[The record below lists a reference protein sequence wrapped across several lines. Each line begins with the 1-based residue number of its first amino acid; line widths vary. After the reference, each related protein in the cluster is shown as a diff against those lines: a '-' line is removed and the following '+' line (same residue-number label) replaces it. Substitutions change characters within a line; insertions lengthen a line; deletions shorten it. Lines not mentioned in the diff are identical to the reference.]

1 MLDPVTIRY
10 TEALFNLARARGV
23 LDAVQHDVERLASAV
38 ASEGSESYFDER
50 IPLPLRKK
58 RIEPL
63 LAGMHELSANFV
75 CLLFDKRREAV
86 LRQLGSAFRR
96 RLLLE
101 RNAAEGVV
109 ESARALGAGE
119 IAELSVALSRR
130 FGKEVRLTQRV
141 VPALLGGVRVVVENK
156 MLDSSVVGRLDGLK
170 KRLLEAPLFD
180 SAPA

>member
-10 TEALFNLARARGV
+10 TEALFNLARARGA
-23 LDAVQHDVERLASAV
+23 LDVVQRDVERLASAV
-38 ASEGSESYFDER
+38 ASEGSESFFDAR
-50 IPLPLRKK
+50 IPLAARKK

-63 LAGMHELSANFV
+63 LAGMHELSASFV
-75 CLLFDKRREAV
+75 GLLFDKRREAV
-86 LRQLGSAFRR
+86 LRQLGAAFQR

-119 IAELSVALSRR
+119 LAELSVALSRR
-130 FGKEVRLTQRV
+130 LGKEVRLTQRV

-156 MLDSSVVGRLDGLK
+156 MLDASVAGRLEGLR
-170 KRLLEAPLFD
+170 KRLLDAPLAP
-180 SAPA
+180 SARA